1 MRRFRALIADRRP
14 LILQGLSSLLEAQ
27 RDFVIVARCDS
38 GASCVEAIRNFR
50 PHIVVLGASM
60 PDIGALEIL
69 AIASSQRLPAQ
80 LVLLMASEGCNVQAF
95 AAAGARAIIPD
106 DIDLDA
112 LVQSLRQ
119 VAGGNRLLPSSP
131 DQAALGKQGGS
142 VEKSVTALTDR
153 ELQIMRLVSD
163 GLSNKEIGRRLNLSD
178 GTIKVHLHHIFQ
190 KLEVG
195 NRTALAALA
204 NRGFW
209 PADRPLR
216 NGLRASADATVSR
229 IGSIVG

>member
-14 LILQGLSSLLEAQ
+14 LILQGLSSVLEAQ

-38 GASCVEAIRNFR
+38 GASCIEAIRNFR
-50 PHIVVLGASM
+50 PHVVVLGASM

-69 AIASSQRLPAQ
+69 AIAGSQRFPAQ
-80 LVLLMASEGCNVQAF
+80 LVLLMASESCNVQAL
-95 AAAGARAIIPD
+95 AAAGARAIVPD

-112 LVQSLRQ
+112 LVQRLRQ
-119 VAGGNRLLPSSP
+119 IAGGKRLLPLSP
-131 DQAALGKQGGS
+131 DQAASGKQG
-142 VEKSVTALTDR
+142 EILERSVTALTVR
-153 ELQIMRLVSD
+153 ECQIMRLVSE

-190 KLEVG
+190 KLEIG

-204 NRGFW
+204 NRGLW
-209 PADRPLR
+209 PGNRPLR
-216 NGLRASADATVSR
+216 SLRRSAGVTAW
-229 IGSIVG
+229 